1 MPKHCLQERIPTTS
15 SAQETA
21 LKRLTTLL
29 LAAGLIFSASAD
41 VQAIDFKATG
51 EWLVGFT
58 AGNGQILDKTGLKGG
73 AKHKADHDDVFGA
86 GQRVRLQINAIASEY
101 LSGTLFLEMDSTWG
115 HAGTG
120 GALGA
125 DGKIIAIKNAFIDW
139 AVPDTDLKFR
149 MGLHTVW
156 LPNAAGGT
164 AQMKGDAGGITAS
177 WQINENVGLTAIWF
191 RPAND
196 NFKGWTDNAG
206 RTREVN
212 YLDNLDMFFLS
223 LPLEF
228 DGVSA
233 TPWAM
238 YGLIGKNAI
247 DGYHDVHRDDGK
259 AYEPNNWTGTNGT
272 LNHSLYSLY
281 PGFNLNGT
289 RWLGDTRKAYG
300 SSFWVGLPLK
310 LTLWDPL
317 NIEFDFNYGYVEG
330 MGRYDVMVRN
340 NPGDIRRAS
349 SERKGW
355 LAKALVEYKFDWG
368 IPGIFGWYGSGDDG
382 SLGNG
387 SERMPALAPATCFTT
402 FMGDMEYWDWAP
414 TGTLADRS
422 ISYAGTWGLGLQIR
436 DMSFID
442 DLKHTF
448 RVAWWGGTNSPSM
461 VKYMSSAA
469 AWNVGWGTN
478 DGPYLTTNDGILEFN
493 LINSWKIY
501 ENFEANLELG
511 YLVNFIDK
519 DTWKRSWMPDTYD
532 KKNAWKAQLIFAYRF

>member
-1 MPKHCLQERIPTTS
+1 MSR
-15 SAQETA
+15 
-21 LKRLTTLL
+21 RLLITGLHGTLAPVVAE
-29 LAAGLIFSASAD
+29 LATRQGYDVIAWPRHVVPPDDLHEGGLFLSRMDLCGIVHLAYGSENWAGLLSRFAGENGIPVVFSS
-41 VQAIDFKATG
+41 
-51 EWLVGFT
+51 T
-58 AGNGQILDKTGLKGG
+58 AMVFSNRRNGPYTI
-73 AKHKADHDDVFGA
+73 DDVTDSNESY
-86 GQRVRLQINAIASEY
+86 GQYKIRCEQAVRAANSKSCVLR
-101 LSGTLFLEMDSTWG
+101 
-115 HAGTG
+115 
-120 GALGA
+120 LG
-125 DGKIIAIKNAFIDW
+125 
-139 AVPDTDLKFR
+139 
-149 MGLHTVW
+149 
-156 LPNAAGGT
+156 
-164 AQMKGDAGGITAS
+164 

-196 NFKGWTDNAG
+196 NFKGWNDAAG
-206 RTREVN
+206 RTREAN
-212 YLDNLDMFFLS
+212 YLDNLDMFFLG

-233 TPWAM
+233 TPWVM

-247 DGYHDVHRDDGK
+247 DGYHGVHRDDGRN
-259 AYEPNNWTGTNGT
+259 YEPNNWTGTNGT

-281 PGFNLNGT
+281 PGFNLQGT
-289 RWLGDTRKAYG
+289 KWLGDTRKGYG

-317 NIEFDFNYGYVEG
+317 RIEFDFNYGYVEG

-461 VKYMSSAA
+461 VKYMDSAH
-469 AWNVGWGTN
+469 AWYSTAHDNHFE
-478 DGPYLTTNDGILEFN
+478 GPYMTTNDGLLEFN
-493 LINSWKIY
+493 LVNVYKMY
-501 ENFEANLELG
+501 ENFNINFELG
-511 YLVNFIDK
+511 YVCNFMDD
-519 DTWKRSWMPDTYD
+519 DTWKRSYNNWGSYTKQDI
-532 KKNAWKAQLIFAYRF
+532 WKAQLIFTYQF